1 MSNRA
6 QYVEALRIERAA
18 LNNRVESAAK
28 KRRIAD
34 VEAELARFA
43 DEPAAPPL
51 EVPEPGPIV
60 KARQRAGQKA

>member
-1 MSNRA
+1 MSDRA

-34 VEAELARFA
+34 VEAELEKFA
-43 DEPAAPPL
+43 EQPATRRR
-51 EVPEPGPIV
+51 E
-60 KARQRAGQKA
+60 KAAGA